1 LEFPT
6 VRAANSLVVDQALRG
21 PEQLRSTHGS
31 RIGDSRQKWCVLT
44 HAPSADTD
52 RCERT
57 AGPRQRRRWMS
68 GDRGAPIVVSIV
80 FFGLAW
86 AYMLEWAPLV
96 RHKQYWITPVDIW
109 GTYQAAHLVGWG
121 WIGGIYG
128 RGSDLITYPGI
139 AVVLAPVAM
148 LTSALHLVDSAN
160 PIFLSHPTSWL
171 FLGNADLLLG
181 VTTIF
186 SANRM
191 VAQLGVGRRRRAVLC
206 WMVAVVIWPVI
217 VMWGHPEDCLALSLA
232 MFALVAVEKGKWNG
246 SGWLWGAAISVQ
258 PLVLLMFPVA
268 LSRVTAGR
276 RLRVCVRAV
285 IPTVALLAI
294 PVVTNWGP
302 TSDALL
308 RQPNF
313 PFIDHPTPWMALAPR
328 LTATSVAA
336 GPGRLIA
343 FAVAFAVGVV
353 AFRVEPDFGTL
364 VWACAFA
371 LCMRCVFESVMVPF
385 YLGPPLV
392 MCLVAASARRRGWRL
407 ALTFAASL
415 AVSVVSMRRMGEW
428 SYWLAMTVLLGVALA
443 GGWPGVAW
451 IRVGSQAATGRVD
464 DDLELAPVVPE
475 TDVG

>member
-1 LEFPT
+1 
-6 VRAANSLVVDQALRG
+6 
-21 PEQLRSTHGS
+21 
-31 RIGDSRQKWCVLT
+31 
-44 HAPSADTD
+44 
-52 RCERT
+52 
-57 AGPRQRRRWMS
+57 M
-68 GDRGAPIVVSIV
+68 
-80 FFGLAW
+80 
-86 AYMLEWAPLV
+86 
-96 RHKQYWITPVDIW
+96 
-109 GTYQAAHLVGWG
+109 
-121 WIGGIYG
+121 
-128 RGSDLITYPGI
+128 
-139 AVVLAPVAM
+139 
-148 LTSALHLVDSAN
+148 
-160 PIFLSHPTSWL
+160 
-171 FLGNADLLLG
+171 
-181 VTTIF
+181 
-186 SANRM
+186 
-191 VAQLGVGRRRRAVLC
+191 
-206 WMVAVVIWPVI
+206 
-217 VMWGHPEDCLALSLA
+217 
-232 MFALVAVEKGKWNG
+232 
-246 SGWLWGAAISVQ
+246 
-258 PLVLLMFPVA
+258 
-268 LSRVTAGR
+268 
-276 RLRVCVRAV
+276 CVRAV